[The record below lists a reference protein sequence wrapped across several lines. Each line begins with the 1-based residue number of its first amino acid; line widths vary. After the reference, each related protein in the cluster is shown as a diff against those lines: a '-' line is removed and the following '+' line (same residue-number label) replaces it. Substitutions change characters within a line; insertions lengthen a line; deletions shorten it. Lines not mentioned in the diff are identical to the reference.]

1 MPEPLPE
8 PWLDDDA
15 GALVRPFT
23 ASGGRTRPA
32 ARLDLLTLVLA
43 TGADVRGPA
52 VPEHDQ
58 LLALCRGPVSV
69 AELAAHIRLPVTIT
83 KVLLSDL
90 LERGAVTTRAP
101 GFPSRQ
107 PTDKD
112 LLEAVLHGLRKRL

>member
-1 MPEPLPE
+1 MPEPRPE

-23 ASGGRTRPA
+23 ATGGRTKPA
-32 ARLDLLTLVLA
+32 AELDLMTLVRA

-58 LLALCRGPVSV
+58 MLALCRRPVSV
-69 AELAAHIRLPVTIT
+69 AELAAHVRLPVTLT

-101 GFPSRQ
+101 ELTLHQ
-107 PTDKD
+107 PMDKD

>member
-101 GFPSRQ
+101 GHQSQQ